1 MKRTVVMLM
10 AALMVFAATTAFAGA
25 GQSTGSG
32 LQLGGPHSGPGDCTY
47 NPSAP
52 DDDGD
57 GIPNGQDPDY
67 IPAVDCS
74 GSQSGGFLQDPMA
87 WLRNWWR
94 QGVLGPLGIAPA
106 SSGYGPGDGTGND
119 GDGPQDGTGYGPGGD
134 DGVCDG
140 DGPMGFIF
148 RNKK

>member
-10 AALMVFAATTAFAGA
+10 AALMVFAATASYAGTAQMAGK
-25 GQSTGSG
+25 G
-32 LQLGGPHSGPGDCTY
+32 LQLGGPQSCPSDCDY
-47 NPSAP
+47 NPDAP

-67 IPAVDCS
+67 IPPVDCS
-74 GSQSGGFLQDPMA
+74 GSKYGTSLAQDPLG

-94 QGVLGPLGIAPA
+94 NGFLGSLGIAQV
-106 SSGYGPGDGTGND
+106 SGNGPGDGTGND
-119 GDGPQDGTGYGPGGD
+119 GDGPEDGTGYGPGGD
-134 DGVCDG
+134 DTCDG